1 MIRPIP
7 TTNGF
12 RSATSQTAHA
22 SISALP
28 SDIASSHRF
37 FSKEGRER
45 DMKTGYNRRNAMAAS
60 IAVCAALVLPA
71 SVNAQ
76 SGLTGNVMQRG
87 VVRVAIAGGNAPY
100 SSIDT
105 NGEAI
110 GYDVEIAKKFAASLK
125 L

>member
-1 MIRPIP
+1 M
-7 TTNGF
+7 GF
-12 RSATSQTAHA
+12 DPQYRRLRTRLYRHCHWILRARIDSSA
-22 SISALP
+22 
-28 SDIASSHRF
+28 
-37 FSKEGRER
+37 KKGRES

-60 IAVCAALVLPA
+60 IAICAALVLPA

-105 NGEAI
+105 DGEAI

-125 L
+125 LKP